1 MVGDKSSL
9 PFEVEYSQ
17 KPSSKSKTSSSMKR
31 LAVLL
36 KPENV
41 DSITSTLRSLGL
53 ESTIYEVKGSGKE
66 KERVSTGRGVST
78 SDLSYTTR
86 RLVATVVKSETVE
99 DVIDRMKKALGDG
112 SGAVVM
118 MQPVDDL
125 VRLLEKREKSIT
137 KLLEADAQLG
147 DNF

>member
-1 MVGDKSSL
+1 MVRNQSSL

-17 KPSSKSKTSSSMKR
+17 KPSSKLKTSSSMKR

-86 RLVATVVKSETVE
+86 RVVASVVKSDNV
-99 DVIDRMKKALGDG
+99 DDIIDRMKKALGGG

-118 MQPVDDL
+118 IQAVDDL
-125 VRLLEKREKSIT
+125 VRM
-137 KLLEADAQLG
+137 
-147 DNF
+147 

>member
-1 MVGDKSSL
+1 L
-9 PFEVEYSQ
+9 
-17 KPSSKSKTSSSMKR
+17 KR

-41 DSITSTLRSLGL
+41 DSIISTLRGLGL
-53 ESTIYEVKGSGKE
+53 ESTIYDVKGSGKE

-78 SDLSYTTR
+78 SELSYTTR
-86 RLVATVVKSETVE
+86 RVVATVVNSDNVE
-99 DVIDRMKKALGDG
+99 DIIDRLKKALGGG

-125 VRLLEKREKSIT
+125 VRL
-137 KLLEADAQLG
+137 
-147 DNF
+147 

>member
-1 MVGDKSSL
+1 MASDKSSL
-9 PFEVEYSQ
+9 PFEVGYSQ

-86 RLVATVVKSETVE
+86 RLVATVVKSDDVE
-99 DVIDRMKKALGDG
+99 DIIDKMKKALGGG

-125 VRLLEKREKSIT
+125 VRL
-137 KLLEADAQLG
+137 
-147 DNF
+147 

>member
-53 ESTIYEVKGSGKE
+53 ESTIYDVKGSGKE

-78 SDLSYTTR
+78 ADLSYTTR
-86 RLVATVVKSETVE
+86 RVVATVIKSETVE
-99 DVIDRMKKALGDG
+99 DIVDRMKKALGDG

-118 MQPVDDL
+118 VQPVDEL
-125 VRLLEKREKSIT
+125 VRL
-137 KLLEADAQLG
+137 
-147 DNF
+147 